1 MMILILAGLMYR
13 KRLLVVRWL
22 PPSLSLCVCVSLR
35 FRAVTAG
42 WLHDDRSG

>member
-13 KRLLVVRWL
+13 KRLLVVRWF
-22 PPSLSLCVCVSLR
+22 PLSLCVCVSLR